1 MPSSPR
7 PSDDPSPSTPPVV
20 ESDDKDDETGL
31 QLPLSASLVL
41 TSLPKDAHTALQ
53 EANENEGV
61 PAKGMISSLYPS
73 TKSHCPTFL
82 RLQAALS

>member
-1 MPSSPR
+1 MPQTPQ
-7 PSDDPSPSTPPVV
+7 PPEQPSPSTPSVV

-61 PAKGMISSLYPS
+61 PAKGM
-73 TKSHCPTFL
+73 
-82 RLQAALS
+82 

>member
-1 MPSSPR
+1 MPQTPQ
-7 PSDDPSPSTPPVV
+7 PPEQPSPSTPPVV
-20 ESDDKDDETGL
+20 ESDNKDDETGL

-61 PAKGMISSLYPS
+61 PAKGV
-73 TKSHCPTFL
+73 
-82 RLQAALS
+82 